1 MMAYAPSGAAHWAHR
16 PSWMPGAPAV
26 IRHQRLRPR
35 LEAKVQGQKEL
46 ASADWNALLLE
57 VARTRDR
64 GAFAQL
70 FGHFAPRLKSYL
82 MRLGAGSGQAED
94 LAQEAMLL
102 LWRKADQ
109 FDPAKAAA
117 ATWAF
122 TIARNLRI
130 DAIRR
135 EKRPEIDPD
144 DPALVA
150 DDAPAADDAIGRA
163 QDDARVRTALETLP
177 REQMEVVELS
187 FFADKPHS
195 VIASELGLPLG
206 TVKSR
211 LRLAMARLRAAL
223 GDKP

>member
-1 MMAYAPSGAAHWAHR
+1 ME
-16 PSWMPGAPAV
+16 
-26 IRHQRLRPR
+26 Q
-35 LEAKVQGQKEL
+35 KVQGQKDIGATEL
-46 ASADWNALLLE
+46 NALL
-57 VARTRDR
+57 VAVGRTRDR
-64 GAFAQL
+64 TAFASL
-70 FGHFAPRLKSYL
+70 FTHFAPRLKSYL

-94 LAQEAMLL
+94 LAQEAMLI

-122 TIARNLRI
+122 TIARNLRV
-130 DAIRR
+130 DALRR
-135 EKRPEIDPD
+135 EKRPEIDASD
-144 DPALVA
+144 LALVA
-150 DDAPAADDAIGRA
+150 DDAPQADDAIART
-163 QDDARVRTALETLP
+163 QEDAKLRDALTELP
-177 REQMEVVELS
+177 REQIEVVELS

-223 GDKP
+223 GDAP

>member
-1 MMAYAPSGAAHWAHR
+1 ME
-16 PSWMPGAPAV
+16 
-26 IRHQRLRPR
+26 Q
-35 LEAKVQGQKEL
+35 KVQGQKDIGATEL
-46 ASADWNALLLE
+46 NALL
-57 VARTRDR
+57 VAVGRTRDR
-64 GAFAQL
+64 TAFASL
-70 FGHFAPRLKSYL
+70 FTHFAPRLKSYL

-94 LAQEAMLL
+94 LAQEAMLI

-122 TIARNLRI
+122 TIARNLRV
-130 DAIRR
+130 DALRR
-135 EKRPEIDPD
+135 EKRPEIDAS

-150 DDAPAADDAIGRA
+150 DDAPQADDAIART
-163 QDDARVRTALETLP
+163 QEDAKLRDALTELP
-177 REQMEVVELS
+177 REQIEVVELS

-211 LRLAMARLRAAL
+211 LRLAMARLRSAL
-223 GDKP
+223 GDAP